1 LSNLFEF
8 LPFNF
13 FKFEMWS
20 SIEKSWSVWYIDATG
35 GVLKRIKG
43 QKKVLLYSIVM
54 HDKFNKLIC
63 PMADFFTTGHDGKT
77 VSSYLQIIKD
87 ATEKFI

>member
-1 LSNLFEF
+1 
-8 LPFNF
+8 
-13 FKFEMWS
+13 MWS
-20 SIEKSWSVWYIDATG
+20 SIEKSWPVWYIDATG

-43 QKKVLLYSIVM
+43 QKKVLLYSIVR

-77 VSSYLQIIKD
+77 ISSYLQIIKD